1 MKAKL
6 QQLKNLTLSQPS
18 QIEFDEI
25 RDSIEEINEQLENK
39 DRMTSNQ
46 LCDHYISLVTG
57 LNSTPLWL
65 ALQMELRV
73 EAVKYGDVTNTVQ
86 CITRVLTNFISHEQ
100 AVAELSS
107 AFS

>member
-6 QQLKNLTLSQPS
+6 QQLKYLTLSQPS

-25 RDSIEEINEQLENK
+25 RDAIEEINEQLEND

-46 LCDHYISLVTG
+46 LCDHYISLITG

-65 ALQMELRV
+65 ALVFM
-73 EAVKYGDVTNTVQ
+73 
-86 CITRVLTNFISHEQ
+86 
-100 AVAELSS
+100 
-107 AFS
+107 